1 MNNNQLLWKYAGLT
15 TQLLIGIGIFVFAGN
30 KIDEF
35 FKWKTPIAVW
45 VLPLVFIL
53 AIIIKI
59 VIETSKK
66 NNSND

>member
-1 MNNNQLLWKYAGLT
+1 
-15 TQLLIGIGIFVFAGN
+15 
-30 KIDEF
+30 
-35 FKWKTPIAVW
+35 
-45 VLPLVFIL
+45 LPLVFIL